1 MGALRTIFML
11 TLSMRFKKTMWLNYK
26 IKSQTKISN
35 TPTNL
40 TYSNAKGS
48 PHSIFPPIKM

>member
-35 TPTNL
+35 TPTNP
-40 TYSNAKGS
+40 TCSNAKGS
-48 PHSIFPPIKM
+48 PHSTFPPMKM